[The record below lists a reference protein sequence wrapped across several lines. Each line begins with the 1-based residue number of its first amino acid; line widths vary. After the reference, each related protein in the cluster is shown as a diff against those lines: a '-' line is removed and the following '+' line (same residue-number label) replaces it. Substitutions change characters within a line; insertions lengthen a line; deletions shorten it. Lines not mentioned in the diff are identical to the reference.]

1 VTEQLPA
8 GEESLP
14 PVWSPKQICHDH
26 RIRNADTSG
35 SSFQKRRK
43 ESLLRRPRPESKL
56 DHLMDDQ
63 HVQLCEWLLTT
74 MTYPE
79 IVKRVQD
86 EFSISTTTKALSH
99 FYMHHVAA
107 HVIQG
112 RNIAR
117 NVANKIKK
125 DIEKHPGTYDQCTL
139 DALTE
144 RVHKI
149 ALDHDGN
156 PKHLKLYV
164 DAIARLRTLGLAETD
179 LNLKLRRLAMMER
192 REKRAVKAL
201 EDNKLSPEQVA
212 RNLREIF
219 QK

>member
-1 VTEQLPA
+1 M
-8 GEESLP
+8 
-14 PVWSPKQICHDH
+14 
-26 RIRNADTSG
+26 N
-35 SSFQKRRK
+35 
-43 ESLLRRPRPESKL
+43 
-56 DHLMDDQ
+56 
-63 HVQLCEWLLTT
+63 
-74 MTYPE
+74 
-79 IVKRVQD
+79 
-86 EFSISTTTKALSH
+86 
-99 FYMHHVAA
+99 HVAT
-107 HVIQG
+107 HVIREEPRQV
-112 RNIAR
+112 

-125 DIEKHPGTYDQCTL
+125 DIEKHQAHTIMRT

-149 ALDHDGN
+149 ARDHNAN
-156 PKHLKLYV
+156 PKHLKVYV

-192 REKRAVKAL
+192 REKRAAKTL